1 MIPPVNST
9 ALEKNPRFARLYQ
22 EMVKSRLNPDSSTKL
37 IKQQRAALEVE
48 KSLHAN
54 RLELARRTLIEEAL
68 KDVIATSN
76 LPEELVQSCRVVLA
90 MLNGEITPAEAEV
103 LKDDL
108 ERFNSQSRQISAAI
122 SANLQQSASLIA
134 RMAPSAPTAA
144 SKDITISQLPS
155 LITTLLNSLSA
166 QAAAIAMTRSRIADL
181 TEQVSA
187 THRDVLEHAIRILE
201 QTMHGSV
208 SRGVKARS
216 EHLAAVAK
224 GLDLKIRYGR
234 AITVKLHTHK

>member
-1 MIPPVNST
+1 M
-9 ALEKNPRFARLYQ
+9 
-22 EMVKSRLNPDSSTKL
+22 
-37 IKQQRAALEVE
+37 EVE

-122 SANLQQSASLIA
+122 SASY
-134 RMAPSAPTAA
+134 
-144 SKDITISQLPS
+144 
-155 LITTLLNSLSA
+155 
-166 QAAAIAMTRSRIADL
+166 AI
-181 TEQVSA
+181 
-187 THRDVLEHAIRILE
+187 
-201 QTMHGSV
+201 
-208 SRGVKARS
+208 
-216 EHLAAVAK
+216 
-224 GLDLKIRYGR
+224 
-234 AITVKLHTHK
+234 